1 MNIEQNNIYIY
12 GEPRISFSNI
22 RKTLLKKSKP
32 CHGCCKMTKG
42 SYPQRMI
49 VYSNVK
55 DGQIVFH
62 KLPVNEERQ
71 KVLVHAV
78 SKGKKIL
85 RNQNILRY
93 I

>member
-1 MNIEQNNIYIY
+1 
-12 GEPRISFSNI
+12 
-22 RKTLLKKSKP
+22 
-32 CHGCCKMTKG
+32 MTKG

-49 VYSNVK
+49 VYSNVR

-71 KVLVHAV
+71 NVLVHAV